1 MWISSSYLVPV
12 INCEDVRLGD
22 EIVESISQVDPVKKF
37 GLFSAQTFT
46 VAGFNESDQVIK
58 VSLKRHLISI
68 IVWFCAVIGYLLC
81 GLHGTV
87 LRIQI
92 TYSVL

>member
-1 MWISSSYLVPV
+1 MRISSSYLVPI

-58 VSLKRHLISI
+58 VSLKSHLISI
-68 IVWFCAVIGYLLC
+68 IVCLLSQVGQNISYNVTSSVIGQ
-81 GLHGTV
+81 G
-87 LRIQI
+87 
-92 TYSVL
+92 